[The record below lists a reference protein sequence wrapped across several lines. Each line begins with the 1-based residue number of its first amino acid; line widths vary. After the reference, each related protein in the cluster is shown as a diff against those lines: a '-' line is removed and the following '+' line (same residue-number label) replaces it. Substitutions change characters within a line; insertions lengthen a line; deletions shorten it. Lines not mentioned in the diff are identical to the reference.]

1 MFEENAQGIPLEMEP
16 ASVSVPPLG
25 VNWQAFGVPVF
36 ASQGDSAAG
45 EKQLFAAIFV
55 ASCFLHGAVGLYVKA
70 NASRAPLRVTPHQ
83 VEIEFAHPPPP
94 PPPPPPTALPEP
106 PPPVP
111 ASAPRAQKTT
121 PPPTAGKQETVT
133 SNLPAQEPTS
143 ALPVSDEGTL
153 PPAPAGTV
161 TQLAVA
167 PAPAA
172 PPAPTPIVEAREG
185 ANYSKNPRPPY
196 PHLAQREEWEG
207 TVTLRVQ
214 VLPSGRPGVAQVQ
227 KSAGH
232 SVLDEAALDAV
243 KGWSFVPAT
252 QGGRPVAGW
261 VTVPIAFQ
269 LH

>member
-1 MFEENAQGIPLEMEP
+1 MSEENAQGIPLDMDP
-16 ASVSVPPLG
+16 VSVSVPPVT
-25 VNWQAFGVPVF
+25 VNWRAFAVPVL
-36 ASQGDSAAG
+36 AGQSDSVAG
-45 EKQLFAAIFV
+45 ERQFFAAIFV
-55 ASCFLHGAVGLYVKA
+55 ASCFFHGAVALYVKA
-70 NASRAPLRVTPHQ
+70 NASRAPLRAVTPHQ
-83 VEIEFAHPPPP
+83 VEIEIAHPP

-106 PPPVP
+106 PPPAP
-111 ASAPRAQKTT
+111 APRVQKTVV
-121 PPPTAGKQETVT
+121 PQVAAKQEAVV
-133 SNLPAQEPTS
+133 SSLPPQEPTS
-143 ALPVSDEGTL
+143 DLPVSDEGTL

-161 TQLAVA
+161 TQVAVA

-172 PPAPTPIVEAREG
+172 PPAPAPIVEAREG
-185 ANYSKNPRPPY
+185 ANYSRNPRPPY
-196 PHLAQREEWEG
+196 PRLAQRQEWEG

>member
-1 MFEENAQGIPLEMEP
+1 MFEENAQGISLDMDPV
-16 ASVSVPPLG
+16 SVSVPPVAVSWRG
-25 VNWQAFGVPVF
+25 FAVPVL
-36 ASQGDSAAG
+36 AGQSDSVAG
-45 EKQLFAAIFV
+45 ERQLFAAIFM
-55 ASCFLHGAVGLYVKA
+55 ASCVFHGGAALYVKA
-70 NASRAPLRVTPHQ
+70 NASRAPLHAVTPHQ
-83 VEIEFAHPPPP
+83 VEIEIAHPPPP
-94 PPPPPPTALPEP
+94 PPPPAPTALPEP
-106 PPPVP
+106 PPTP
-111 ASAPRAQKTT
+111 APRVQKTVA
-121 PPPTAGKQETVT
+121 PQPAFKQEAVV
-133 SNLPAQEPTS
+133 SNLPPQEATS
-143 ALPVSDEGTL
+143 DLPVSDEGTL
-153 PPAPAGTV
+153 PPAAVGTV
-161 TQLAVA
+161 TQVAVA
-167 PAPAA
+167 PAPPA
-172 PPAPTPIVEAREG
+172 PPAPAPIVEAREG

-196 PHLAQREEWEG
+196 PRMAQRQEWEG

>member
-1 MFEENAQGIPLEMEP
+1 
-16 ASVSVPPLG
+16 V
-25 VNWQAFGVPVF
+25 
-36 ASQGDSAAG
+36 
-45 EKQLFAAIFV
+45 
-55 ASCFLHGAVGLYVKA
+55 
-70 NASRAPLRVTPHQ
+70 
-83 VEIEFAHPPPP
+83 
-94 PPPPPPTALPEP
+94 
-106 PPPVP
+106 
-111 ASAPRAQKTT
+111 
-121 PPPTAGKQETVT
+121 

-161 TQLAVA
+161 TQVAVA
-167 PAPAA
+167 PAPFALPA
-172 PPAPTPIVEAREG
+172 PPPPIVEAREG

-232 SVLDEAALDAV
+232 TVLDEAAIDAV